1 MSTFKSLDGER
12 LYFSNEME
20 RRRLCLELG
29 DAELFPGTVQIRV
42 VANPESFFRLREIAY
57 RLTLDEAKQARDY
70 LTAVVDQL
78 EARSAEPV
86 PVPD

>member
-12 LYFSNEME
+12 LYFTDEIE

-42 VANPESFFRLREIAY
+42 VSNPESFFRLKEIAY

-70 LTAVVDQL
+70 LTTVLDQL
-78 EARSAEPV
+78 EARLTEPAR
-86 PVPD
+86 VPD